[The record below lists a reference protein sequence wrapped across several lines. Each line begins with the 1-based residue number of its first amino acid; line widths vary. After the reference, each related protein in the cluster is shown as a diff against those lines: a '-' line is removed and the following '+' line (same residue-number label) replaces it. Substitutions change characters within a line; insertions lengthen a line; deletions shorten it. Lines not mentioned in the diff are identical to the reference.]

1 MVWPFQ
7 SRKVS
12 QDSNGESSGKLLE
25 SRQNTES
32 TIKNE
37 EEEKEEE
44 EGEEEDGYKNKY
56 KYAPKR
62 QDEDTAMD
70 LGTLQDIFSFG
81 FMRGRPILNFCLAIL
96 WSIGL
101 PILMYNILK
110 PYIGQVLAMIV
121 ASVPPLGI
129 VIV

>member
-7 SRKVS
+7 NSKVNQNGNVESR
-12 QDSNGESSGKLLE
+12 GKLLE

-32 TIKNE
+32 IIQNE
-37 EEEKEEE
+37 EEEEEEE
-44 EGEEEDGYKNKY
+44 EGYKNKF

-62 QDEDTAMD
+62 QDEDIAMD

-81 FMRGRPILNFCLAIL
+81 FMRGRPILNFFLAIL

-101 PILMYNILK
+101 PILLYNILK

-129 VIV
+129 VLV